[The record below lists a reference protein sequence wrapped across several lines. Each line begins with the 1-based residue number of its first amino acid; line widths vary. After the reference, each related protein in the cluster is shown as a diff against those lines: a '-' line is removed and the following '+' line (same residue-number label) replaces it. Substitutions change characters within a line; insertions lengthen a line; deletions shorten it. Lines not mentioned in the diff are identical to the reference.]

1 MSRRELDE
9 STAISIVPNKDAEIA
24 GSVIGKLTTVEALET
39 GKVSAAS
46 FAHEL
51 FFLREQRM
59 VGGILKSFG
68 EGEDGGF
75 NFFFNL
81 FFHLFFASS
90 NKFLSFYFFF
100 FVNSLLLLL

>member
-46 FAHEL
+46 FATEL
-51 FFLREQRM
+51 FFYWGQRM

-75 NFFFNL
+75 NFKNL

-90 NKFLSFYFFF
+90 NKSLSF
-100 FVNSLLLLL
+100 